1 MLFKDAQIGGI
12 RAGSTRRTYRRWRLP
27 RVRVGGVYRLRPDV
41 SVRVTAVR
49 ECTQPFSARDA
60 RAAGFADVAALEA
73 ALSAHAEDT
82 RLYRVD
88 FEPCATTPDPRATL
102 ARAAVTHDDIEE
114 IRAKLAAMDRRT
126 TNGPWT
132 ARVLRAIE
140 RTPVT
145 RAGDLAAAIG
155 LPTAEFKT
163 RVRRLKALG
172 LTESLEVGYR
182 LSPRGRSYLAR
193 LARER

>member
-1 MLFKDAQIGGI
+1 MLFKDAQIDGI
-12 RAGSTRRTYRRWRLP
+12 RAGSTTRTYRRWRSP

-49 ECTQPFSARDA
+49 EWTQPLSARDA
-60 RAAGFADVAALEA
+60 SIAGFDGLAALES
-73 ALSAHAEDT
+73 ALAHVKGT

-88 FEPCATTPDPRATL
+88 FERCETAPDPRSVL
-102 ARAAVTHDDIEE
+102 AHAKVTNDDVEG
-114 IRAKLAAMDRRT
+114 IRAKLAAMDGRAAG
-126 TNGPWT
+126 GPWT
-132 ARVLRAIE
+132 ARVLRAIDGQ
-140 RTPVT
+140 PAT

-172 LTESLEVGYR
+172 LTESLDVGYR

-193 LARER
+193 DR